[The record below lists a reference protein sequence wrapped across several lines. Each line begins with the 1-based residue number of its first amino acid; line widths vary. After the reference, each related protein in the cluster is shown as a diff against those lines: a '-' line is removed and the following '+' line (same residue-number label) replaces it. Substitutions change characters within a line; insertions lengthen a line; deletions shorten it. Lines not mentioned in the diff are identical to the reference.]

1 MLTTF
6 RVYCDEEDLDFKFTA
21 TIELADH
28 AGCKQRA
35 AMGCEGTWGTALDQ
49 WIAVIKN
56 GI

>member
-49 WIAVIKN
+49 WIAVIKK